1 MKYNLKTIR
10 ELGVLPKE
18 GELIVSITNNCHL
31 TKGKT
36 YEIIGIFV
44 NGFFGPRVINNKGE
58 YCSDMDL
65 FVQYSDYQGALRD
78 YRLRK
83 IGI

>member
-10 ELGVLPKE
+10 ELGLKPNN

-36 YEIIGIFV
+36 YEV
-44 NGFFGPRVINNKGE
+44 LNGFFGPRVINNKGE

-65 FVQYSDYQGALRD
+65 FVQYSDYHGALRD
-78 YRLRK
+78 YKLRR

>member
-36 YEIIGIFV
+36 YKVI
-44 NGFFGPRVINNKGE
+44 NGFFGPRVVNNKGE
-58 YCSDMDL
+58 YCSDMNL
-65 FVQYSDYQGALRD
+65 FVQNSDYYGALREQKFKE
-78 YRLRK
+78 L
-83 IGI
+83 GL

>member
-10 ELGVLPKE
+10 ELGVLPNE

-36 YEIIGIFV
+36 YEV
-44 NGFFGPRVINNKGE
+44 LNGFFGPRVINNKGE

-78 YRLRK
+78 LKLRR